1 MADYNFY
8 HCSRC
13 GKITRQVELSM
24 QELIAFREGNVL
36 EQGFGLLND
45 IVGFT
50 YLFKKCGI
58 GRPMRCCTCGR
69 ISDRSVAGE
78 DKGYYA
84 G

>member
-8 HCSRC
+8 HRSRC

-50 YLFKKCGI
+50 YLWKKC
-58 GRPMRCCTCGR
+58 
-69 ISDRSVAGE
+69 
-78 DKGYYA
+78 
-84 G
+84 